1 MLNRKKLV
9 IPLGAAA
16 VAAAAAAWAAP
27 ASATIVKRL
36 DFESGTLKQWTDVQ
50 ALRGRITTVRS
61 PVTQGHYAARFVV
74 KPGDHP
80 VPGGE
85 RAELVWL
92 SGEHAGVESRWHWS
106 TLFPKNL
113 NPTRNSS
120 WNFFTQFHHTGYT
133 CAPPVAFGI
142 TTFTRRPRLM
152 LDVRGGRLNGDCTPA
167 HRRVWTLQR
176 MRTNRWY
183 SFDFHVKWSPSR
195 SRGFIALKINGRQ
208 VIPKRHVATL
218 YKGMGVYV
226 KQGFYRSP
234 SSYTSVIY
242 QDGMRRS
249 R

>member
-1 MLNRKKLV
+1 MFNRKKLV

-16 VAAAAAAWAAP
+16 VAAATAMWAAP
-27 ASATIVKRL
+27 AGATVVKRL

-61 PVTQGHYAARFVV
+61 PVTQGRYAARFSV
-74 KPGDHP
+74 KPGDYP

-92 SGEHAGVESRWHWS
+92 SHEHAGVESRWHWN
-106 TLFPKNL
+106 TLFPTNL

-120 WNFFTQFHHTGYT
+120 WNYFTQFHHTGTT
-133 CAPPVAFGI
+133 CGPPVAFGI
-142 TTFTRRPRLM
+142 TTFTRRPRIM
-152 LDVRGGRLNGDCTPA
+152 LDVRGGRLNGCTPS
-167 HRRVWTLQR
+167 HDRMWTLER
-176 MRTNRWY
+176 MRHNRWY
-183 SFDFHVKWSPSR
+183 SFDFHVKWSPYR
-195 SRGFIALKINGRQ
+195 SRGFVALKINGRR
-208 VIPKRHVATL
+208 VIRKTHVATL

-226 KQGFYRSP
+226 KQGWYRSP